1 MSSEFMGHETILT
14 LDIGPSEIRAVVMGA
29 ARYSYGGEVRIGIGR
44 GSLLLFD
51 AERGEVIR

>member
-1 MSSEFMGHETILT
+1 
-14 LDIGPSEIRAVVMGA
+14 VVMGA
-29 ARYSYGGEVRIGIGR
+29 ARYSYGDEVRIGIGR